1 MRNRNDYEKA
11 IEVTGAVIRGWDP
24 YCLIEE
30 GAPSD
35 EFDAEI
41 EKLVTYIPHIRSAAD
56 AAQAISEVLSTAFET
71 ERFSAAQC
79 TEPGEKLFASLVTAG
94 LVSRP

>member
-11 IEVTGAVIRGWDP
+11 IEVTRTVMRGWDP

-30 GAPSD
+30 GAPGD

-41 EKLVTYIPHIRSAAD
+41 EKLVTYIPRIQCATD
-56 AAQAISEVLSTAFET
+56 AAQAISEVFSAAFET
-71 ERFSAAQC
+71 DGFSAAQC
-79 TEPGEKLFASLVTAG
+79 AEPGDKLLLVLSLPG
-94 LVSRP
+94 